1 MGGNYTPGGAVMR
14 HQCVK
19 HVIQNG
25 GKQMTSVRSRVLLSA
40 AVVALLAVAAGCGG
54 GSSNN
59 TGGTGGN
66 AGDTV
71 SASTCGKP
79 VHSGEFTIVS
89 DFPLQ
94 GSSSHQTTQMNQA
107 IQLVLEQH
115 GWKAGSHTL
124 QFQACDDSTAQL
136 GSWDSATCS
145 SNANS
150 YSQTQSLIGVI
161 GTFNSGCAE
170 LEVPLLNGAPN
181 GPVAMV
187 SPANTWP
194 GLTQKTSSDPSE
206 PDKYYP
212 NGTRNY
218 ARVIPADNFQGPA
231 LAQLAKELGV
241 KSVYIINDK
250 QAYGAGV
257 AGYFE
262 HAATKLG
269 IKVLGNEGYNTKTGT
284 NYQAQFQ
291 KIQAT
296 KPDAIMVGGLI
307 CENGGQLIKDKV
319 AVLGPNSQV
328 KLLLPDGFTTQSTI
342 DDAGAAAE
350 GAYMSVGGVPVEQL
364 SGAGATFIKD
374 FQTKYSPD
382 AIDPYTPYAAAA
394 TEVLLKA
401 IEASDGTR
409 PDVAAKLF
417 GLKLTGTVLGDFSI
431 DTNGDT
437 DQGSMTINIAKGGK
451 LQTFKVIQPDASLVE
466 TL

>member
-1 MGGNYTPGGAVMR
+1 MG
-14 HQCVK
+14 
-19 HVIQNG
+19 
-25 GKQMTSVRSRVLLSA
+25 SVRRRVLLTAS
-40 AVVALLAVAAGCGG
+40 VVTLLAVAAGCGG
-54 GSSNN
+54 GSSSS
-59 TGGTGGN
+59 GTGGGGGKT
-66 AGDTV
+66 GDTV
-71 SASTCGKP
+71 SASTCGKV
-79 VHSGEFTIVS
+79 VHSGEFTVVS

-145 SNANS
+145 ANANA
-150 YSQTQSLIGVI
+150 YAGTQSLIGVI

-170 LEVPLLNGAPN
+170 LEVPVLNQAPN
-181 GPVAMV
+181 GPVAMI

-194 GLTQKTSSDPSE
+194 GLTQKTASDPAE
-206 PDKYYP
+206 PNKYYP
-212 NGTRNY
+212 SGTRNY

-241 KSVYIINDK
+241 KSVYILNDK

-262 HAATKLG
+262 NAAKKVG
-269 IKVLGNEGYNTKTGT
+269 ITVLGNEGYNTKTGT
-284 NYQAQFQ
+284 NYQALFQ
-291 KIQAT
+291 KIQS
-296 KPDAIMVGGLI
+296 KNPDAIMVGGLI

-319 AVLGPNSQV
+319 AVLGPNSGV

-342 DDAGAAAE
+342 DDSGAAAE

-364 SGAGATFIKD
+364 TGAGAQFIKD
-374 FQTKYSPD
+374 FQAKYSPD

-394 TEVLLKA
+394 AEVLLKA

-409 PDVAAKLF
+409 ADVAKKLF
-417 GLKLTGTVLGDFSI
+417 GIQLTGTVLGDFAI
-431 DTNGDT
+431 DANGDT
-437 DQGSMTINIAKGGK
+437 NQGSMTITIAKGGK
-451 LQTFKVIQPDASLVE
+451 LQTYKVIQPDPSLVE